1 MYRSHWSP
9 KKERVRSVVDA
20 KSKDFVNTELE
31 ALSRSIADNYIIES
45 NSRQNIGTSWL
56 RTQIEKHFGNI
67 ENPDNSHKVY
77 FMDWVQRYIDEA
89 PEKLYRGKPISLR
102 TIQHYQTT
110 FNKVKSYLDKKDIK
124 LRHEDINLKFYRN
137 LVAFLRK
144 EDKLSDNSIGGHIN
158 NIKLWA
164 RNIDIEGLPICPEY
178 RHSEFIAPQA
188 KTYDVYLKER
198 EIAIIRD
205 LDLSDNSR
213 LSNTRDLFIIGLR
226 TGLRISDF
234 MRLKDINIQKEQI
247 QITTAKTGNDV
258 IIPLHKDV
266 KQVLKNNDGLPS
278 AISDQKFNKYV
289 KELCE
294 SAGINQKVEGAKM
307 ITEKKE
313 DGSKISRKK
322 KGIYPKYELISSHI
336 CRRSFAT
343 NLYGK
348 LPNMTIM
355 SITGHKTEGSI
366 PKIFKNQQAGT
377 C

>member
-1 MYRSHWSP
+1 M
-9 KKERVRSVVDA
+9 
-20 KSKDFVNTELE
+20 
-31 ALSRSIADNYIIES
+31 
-45 NSRQNIGTSWL
+45 
-56 RTQIEKHFGNI
+56 
-67 ENPDNSHKVY
+67 
-77 FMDWVQRYIDEA
+77 
-89 PEKLYRGKPISLR
+89 
-102 TIQHYQTT
+102 
-110 FNKVKSYLDKKDIK
+110 
-124 LRHEDINLKFYRN
+124 RHEDINLKFYRN

-188 KTYDVYLKER
+188 KQYDVYLKER

-313 DGSKISRKK
+313 DGSKISRKRE

-343 NLYGK
+343 NLC
-348 LPNMTIM
+348 
-355 SITGHKTEGSI
+355 
-366 PKIFKNQQAGT
+366 GT
-377 C
+377 SKHDYYVDHRS